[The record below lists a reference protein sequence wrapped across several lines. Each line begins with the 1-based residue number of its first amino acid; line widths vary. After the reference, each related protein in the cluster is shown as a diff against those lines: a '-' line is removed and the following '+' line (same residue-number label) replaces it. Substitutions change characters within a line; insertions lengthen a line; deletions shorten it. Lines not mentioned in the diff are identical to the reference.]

1 MRTYIRIMIVK
12 GVVEMAYISLKGTIN
27 STIKVVSFTPYLVRF
42 ELKTPEQS
50 YNCLVAKDAFNF
62 VYLVQED
69 APISIFGHF
78 NKRHQLIVD
87 KFHVKNVIQDF
98 SVVR

>member
-1 MRTYIRIMIVK
+1 M
-12 GVVEMAYISLKGTIN
+12 EYISLKGMIN
-27 STIKVVSFTPYLVRF
+27 STIKVVNFTPYLVRF

-50 YNCLVAKDAFNF
+50 YNCLVAKDTFNF
-62 VYLVQED
+62 MYLAQEG

-87 KFHVKNVIQDF
+87 KFYVKNVIQDF
-98 SVVR
+98 SVIR

>member
-1 MRTYIRIMIVK
+1 M
-12 GVVEMAYISLKGTIN
+12 EYISLKGTIN
-27 STIKVVSFTPYLVRF
+27 SAVKVVSFTPYLVRF

-62 VYLVQED
+62 VYLAQEG

-87 KFHVKNVIQDF
+87 KYYVKNVIRNF

>member
-1 MRTYIRIMIVK
+1 MEYV
-12 GVVEMAYISLKGTIN
+12 SLKGTIN
-27 STIKVVSFTPYLVRF
+27 SAVKVISFTPYLVRF
-42 ELKTPEQS
+42 EQS

-62 VYLVQED
+62 VYLAEEN

-78 NKRHQLIVD
+78 NKRKQLIVD
-87 KFHVKNVIQDF
+87 KYHVKNVIQKL

>member
-1 MRTYIRIMIVK
+1 MELK
-12 GVVEMAYISLKGTIN
+12 GVVKMEYISLKGTIN
-27 STIKVVSFTPYLVRF
+27 STIKVVNFLPYLVRF
-42 ELKTPEQS
+42 ELKTPKQS

-62 VYLVQED
+62 VYLAEES

-87 KFHVKNVIQDF
+87 KFHVKNVIQKF
-98 SVVR
+98 SAVG

>member
-1 MRTYIRIMIVK
+1 M
-12 GVVEMAYISLKGTIN
+12 EYISLKGMIN
-27 STIKVVSFTPYLVRF
+27 STIKVISFTPYLVRF
-42 ELKTPEQS
+42 KLKTPEQS

-62 VYLVQED
+62 VYMAQEG

-87 KFHVKNVIQDF
+87 KYHIKNGIEIL
-98 SVVR
+98 SAVR

>member
-1 MRTYIRIMIVK
+1 M
-12 GVVEMAYISLKGTIN
+12 EYISLKGTIN
-27 STIKVVSFTPYLVRF
+27 STIKVVNFTPYLVRF

-50 YNCLVAKDAFNF
+50 YNCLVALDTFNF
-62 VYLVQED
+62 MYLAQEG

-87 KFHVKNVIQDF
+87 KYHVKNGIEIL
-98 SVVR
+98 SAVR

>member
-1 MRTYIRIMIVK
+1 MIVE
-12 GVVEMAYISLKGTIN
+12 GVVKVEYISLKGTIN
-27 STIKVVSFTPYLVRF
+27 STVKVVSFSPYLVRF
-42 ELKTPEQS
+42 ELKTDEQS

-62 VYLVQED
+62 VYLAQEG
-69 APISIFGHF
+69 ARISIFGHF

-87 KFHVKNVIQDF
+87 KFHVKNVIPNL

>member
-1 MRTYIRIMIVK
+1 M
-12 GVVEMAYISLKGTIN
+12 EYISLKGTIN
-27 STIKVVSFTPYLVRF
+27 STVKVISFTPYLVRF
-42 ELKTPEQS
+42 ELKTDEQS

-62 VYLVQED
+62 VYLVEEN

-78 NKRHQLIVD
+78 NKRKQLIVD
-87 KFHVKNVIQDF
+87 KYHVKNVIQKL

>member
-1 MRTYIRIMIVK
+1 M
-12 GVVEMAYISLKGTIN
+12 EYISLKGTIN
-27 STIKVVSFTPYLVRF
+27 STVKVISFTPYLVRF
-42 ELKTPEQS
+42 ELKTDDQS

-62 VYLVQED
+62 VYLAEEN

-78 NKRHQLIVD
+78 NKRKQLIVD
-87 KFHVKNVIQDF
+87 KYHVKNVIQKL

>member
-1 MRTYIRIMIVK
+1 M
-12 GVVEMAYISLKGTIN
+12 EYISLKGTIN

-42 ELKTPEQS
+42 ELKTPEQN

-62 VYLVQED
+62 VYLAEKN

-87 KFHVKNVIQDF
+87 KYHVKNGIEIL
-98 SVVR
+98 SAVR

>member
-1 MRTYIRIMIVK
+1 M
-12 GVVEMAYISLKGTIN
+12 VEMEYISLKGTIN
-27 STIKVVSFTPYLVRF
+27 STVKVISFTPYLVRF
-42 ELKTPEQS
+42 ELKTDEQS

-62 VYLVQED
+62 VYLAEEN

-78 NKRHQLIVD
+78 NKRKQLIVD
-87 KFHVKNVIQDF
+87 KYHVKNVIQKL

>member
-1 MRTYIRIMIVK
+1 M
-12 GVVEMAYISLKGTIN
+12 EYISLKGTIN
-27 STIKVVSFTPYLVRF
+27 STIKVVGFTPYLVRF
-42 ELKTPEQS
+42 ELKTSEQS

-62 VYLVQED
+62 VYLAQGG
-69 APISIFGHF
+69 ASISIFGHF

-87 KFHVKNVIQDF
+87 KFHVKNVIQNL

>member
-1 MRTYIRIMIVK
+1 M
-12 GVVEMAYISLKGTIN
+12 EYISLKGTIN

-42 ELKTPEQS
+42 ELKTPEQG

-62 VYLVQED
+62 VYLAQEG

-87 KFHVKNVIQDF
+87 KFHVKNVIQNL

>member
-1 MRTYIRIMIVK
+1 M
-12 GVVEMAYISLKGTIN
+12 EYISLKGTIN
-27 STIKVVSFTPYLVRF
+27 STVKVISFAPYLVRF
-42 ELKTPEQS
+42 ELKTDEQS
-50 YNCLVAKDAFNF
+50 YNCLVAKDALNF
-62 VYLVQED
+62 VYLAQEG

-87 KFHVKNVIQDF
+87 KFHVKNVIQNL

>member
-1 MRTYIRIMIVK
+1 M
-12 GVVEMAYISLKGTIN
+12 EYISLKGTIN
-27 STIKVVSFTPYLVRF
+27 STVKVISFTPYLVRF
-42 ELKTPEQS
+42 ELKTDEQS

-62 VYLVQED
+62 VYLAEES
-69 APISIFGHF
+69 APISVFGHF

-87 KFHVKNVIQDF
+87 KYHVKNVIQKL